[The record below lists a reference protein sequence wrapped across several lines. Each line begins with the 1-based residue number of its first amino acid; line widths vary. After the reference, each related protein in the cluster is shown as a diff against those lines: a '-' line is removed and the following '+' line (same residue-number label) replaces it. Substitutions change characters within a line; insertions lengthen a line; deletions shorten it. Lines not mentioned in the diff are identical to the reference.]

1 MRGDRPGATKKKW
14 HVLKFTPHARGST
27 PVFFGYRDAG
37 YVYPACAGIDHGE
50 DLPSPKKVYPA
61 CAGIDRLLSG
71 LSSELCCLPRMRG
84 DRPEALI
91 IMADNYLFTPHARGS
106 TPGPSRDAKVT
117 CVYPACA
124 GIDPASKRSSSTT
137 MSLPRMRGDR
147 PRGLSLRTISQLFT
161 PHARGSTYSS
171 CPHTSN
177 IFVYPACAGIDL
189 WTL

>member
-1 MRGDRPGATKKKW
+1 MRGDRPPCFLETVKP
-14 HVLKFTPHARGST
+14 VMFTPHARGST
-27 PVFFGYRDAG
+27 TER
-37 YVYPACAGIDHGE
+37 
-50 DLPSPKKVYPA
+50 DLPSPKKKVYPA
-61 CAGIDRLLSG
+61 CAGIDRLWPG
-71 LSSELCCLPRMRG
+71 LSSELSCLPRMRG

-147 PRGLSLRTISQLFT
+147 PQHLITRLIHQLFT
-161 PHARGSTYSS
+161 PHARGSTQRFVTKNYQ
-171 CPHTSN
+171 P
-177 IFVYPACAGIDL
+177 IVYPACAGIDL
-189 WTL
+189 FLLPSYL

>member
-1 MRGDRPGATKKKW
+1 MRGDRPPCFLETVKP
-14 HVLKFTPHARGST
+14 VMFTPHARGST
-27 PVFFGYRDAG
+27 TER
-37 YVYPACAGIDHGE
+37 
-50 DLPSPKKVYPA
+50 DLPSPKKKVYPA
-61 CAGIDRLLSG
+61 CAGIDRLWPG
-71 LSSELCCLPRMRG
+71 LSSELSCLPRMRG